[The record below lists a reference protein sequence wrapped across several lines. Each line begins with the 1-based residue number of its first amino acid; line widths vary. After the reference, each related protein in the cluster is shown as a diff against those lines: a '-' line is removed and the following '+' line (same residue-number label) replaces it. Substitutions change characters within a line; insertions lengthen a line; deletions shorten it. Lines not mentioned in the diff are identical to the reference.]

1 MSTHQFWMRTF
12 ERAVKTFAQSLLA
25 ILGVS
30 GVGLLNAPWITALST
45 AGMAALLSVLMSV
58 TSEPWGERG
67 TPSVLSAAVPGPQP
81 APKTMTRT

>member
-45 AGMAALLSVLMSV
+45 AGMAALMSV
-58 TSEPWGERG
+58 TSEPLGERG